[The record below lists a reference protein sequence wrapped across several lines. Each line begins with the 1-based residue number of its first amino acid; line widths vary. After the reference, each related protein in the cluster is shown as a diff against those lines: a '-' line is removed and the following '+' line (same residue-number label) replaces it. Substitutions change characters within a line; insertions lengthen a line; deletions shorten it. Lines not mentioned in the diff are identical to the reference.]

1 MFENIECAWLNKLNE
16 KLFDC
21 RRDSECLLDSI
32 DMHNKRIFFKNC
44 WKKNFSTS
52 IHFDKWRISSQWIFG
67 QTVCTKSSH
76 SFQFFD
82 TLLLAIY
89 KNASKHWGP
98 TQGHWKEQRV
108 RGSRGATDLSE
119 RKQYVTSPPKSPYKI
134 DDG

>member
-1 MFENIECAWLNKLNE
+1 MNKLNE

-21 RRDSECLLDSI
+21 RRDSKCLLDSI
-32 DMHNKRIFFKNC
+32 DMHNKRNFYKNC
-44 WKKNFSTS
+44 WKKKTPAHPYILTNGG
-52 IHFDKWRISSQWIFG
+52 IFG
-67 QTVCTKSSH
+67 QTVSTKISH

-82 TLLLAIY
+82 TLLLARY

-98 TQGHWKEQRV
+98 TQGQWKEQRV

-119 RKQYVTSPPKSPYKI
+119 RKQYVTSPRKSPYKI